1 MRMAVNAA
9 RGEKSSLKANVT
21 HAQYEAALLGAR
33 AAAGAV
39 RGKKESLEKKLE
51 AAALGEKVRSFRNDP
66 TFRAFVTDPDSGALE
81 AAQKGHGGKLED
93 DFGKDLVR
101 QTYQDGVLPQ
111 GDQERFRPKT
121 ADFMNEMKKRLKQDL
136 AAKSPLVINN
146 EIDAYK
152 RRIAGM
158 MYMAKVENDN
168 QRKADRN
175 EMLDEAKMTQAVNTL
190 TASQAFNN
198 LFNGANAYQM
208 VQLAANGNLSTIFT
222 RFANAGGQLQAR
234 RPQPVQPVLQQ
245 NQPVVDQIQQPAQI

>member
-1 MRMAVNAA
+1 MAVDSQ
-9 RGEKSSLKANVT
+9 RGVKASLNVT
-21 HAQYEAALLGAR
+21 VDAGKLDQCRNKLMQNHGLSAFLEHSQPEQLRKAAL
-33 AAAGAV
+33 
-39 RGKKESLEKKLE
+39 S
-51 AAALGEKVRSFRNDP
+51 
-66 TFRAFVTDPDSGALE
+66 
-81 AAQKGHGGKLED
+81 GHGGKLED

-101 QTYQDGVLPQ
+101 QTYQNGVLPQ

-136 AAKSPLVINN
+136 ATKSPLVINN

-245 NQPVVDQIQQPAQI
+245 NQPVVDQNNQPAVGQIQQPAQI